1 MIKIINFILV
11 HFLFTSI
18 ALSQVSSTS
27 PNILFIAVDDLK
39 PTIGAFGDDL
49 AHTPNIDLLS
59 ENAAVFLNNHT
70 QQAVCGPS
78 RASLLTGKRPDYTQ
92 VRDLKTKMRDRV
104 PEIVTIPQYLKNQES
119 PISPV
124 IGLPSCS

>member
-11 HFLFTSI
+11 HFLFSSI
-18 ALSQVSSTS
+18 VLAQVSNTS

-78 RASLLTGKRPDYTQ
+78 RASLLT
-92 VRDLKTKMRDRV
+92 
-104 PEIVTIPQYLKNQES
+104 PEKSNGN
-119 PISPV
+119 ISPFHTV
-124 IGLPSCS
+124 MRFLS